1 MNNQVDQVKIAI
13 EKVLNLSCLVMD
25 EEEKNIILV
34 DLFELFTHLV
44 ELEKKF
50 RYGIYGSV
58 NNKKPQ
64 INEAYYFKSIYKT
77 STK

>member
-44 ELEKKF
+44 ELEKSLDMG
-50 RYGIYGSV
+50 YM
-58 NNKKPQ
+58 
-64 INEAYYFKSIYKT
+64 EA
-77 STK
+77 

>member
-44 ELEKKF
+44 ELEKSLDI
-50 RYGIYGSV
+50 RYM
-58 NNKKPQ
+58 
-64 INEAYYFKSIYKT
+64 EA
-77 STK
+77 

>member
-44 ELEKKF
+44 ELEKSLDIEYMK
-50 RYGIYGSV
+50 
-58 NNKKPQ
+58 
-64 INEAYYFKSIYKT
+64 A
-77 STK
+77 

>member
-44 ELEKKF
+44 ELENSLDM
-50 RYGIYGSV
+50 GSM
-58 NNKKPQ
+58 
-64 INEAYYFKSIYKT
+64 EA
-77 STK
+77 

>member
-44 ELEKKF
+44 ELEKSLDIE
-50 RYGIYGSV
+50 YM
-58 NNKKPQ
+58 
-64 INEAYYFKSIYKT
+64 EA
-77 STK
+77 

>member
-44 ELEKKF
+44 ELEKSLDME
-50 RYGIYGSV
+50 YM
-58 NNKKPQ
+58 
-64 INEAYYFKSIYKT
+64 EA
-77 STK
+77 

>member
-13 EKVLNLSCLVMD
+13 EKVLNLSCLAMD

-44 ELEKKF
+44 ELEKSLNID
-50 RYGIYGSV
+50 YM
-58 NNKKPQ
+58 
-64 INEAYYFKSIYKT
+64 EA
-77 STK
+77 

>member
-25 EEEKNIILV
+25 EEDKNTVLL

-44 ELEKKF
+44 ELEKSLNID
-50 RYGIYGSV
+50 YM
-58 NNKKPQ
+58 
-64 INEAYYFKSIYKT
+64 EA
-77 STK
+77 